1 MAEIDTSSYPKAAAP
16 VNALD
21 QMQKYGNLQ
30 QQKQQIESGALTI
43 DKQKLDLVNQ
53 RFGEMAKGFTALMA
67 KPDLSED
74 DVKNYVQNQVK
85 LGYVPPE
92 MAAQTIST
100 LPPTKGML
108 PAQAAKVLRDSLGV
122 HLQHAQTTIEAINSH
137 FGTPAEQSTGATT
150 YAGVRQSAMKG
161 GGFQPATQTPQ
172 ELPPGT
178 PTVDANPTSP
188 TYGAPGYKG
197 PSGPAGVQKYAP
209 PPPEGMVNDPRQ
221 GNLTGGSPMTTGPTG
236 PTVQR
241 GTEFDNRFSP
251 ANRNPV
257 AGLPPGSSEAIQ
269 AVSGQSGKDY
279 ASALSRAKTFQADLY
294 PAETALRGIKEL
306 GTQGVG
312 PGTETLNNLKSAI
325 ITWLPNAD
333 PKLIENVG
341 NFEQTRK
348 YLTQIARSSGAT
360 GTNDQLAA
368 AFEANPSIK
377 LSQAATENVL
387 KSVIALRKMEQAQ
400 TLLFSKTGLPPD
412 QYSKWVSTNQNV
424 LDARAFGFDMMDSNA
439 RKKLVETMVEKDKDG
454 KVRVKPGKEKEY
466 KRFEDSLKFAHDAQL
481 IEPPQVNR

>member
-1 MAEIDTSSYPKAAAP
+1 MAEVDTSSYSKAAAP
-16 VNALD
+16 VNTLD
-21 QMQKYGNLQ
+21 QMQKYGGLE
-30 QQKQQIESGALTI
+30 QQKQSIESNKLTI

-53 RFGEMAKGFTALMA
+53 RFGEMAKGFTGLIA

-74 DVKNYVQNQVK
+74 DVRQYVQNQVK

-100 LPPTKGML
+100 LPPTQGML
-108 PAQAAKVLRDSLGV
+108 PAQASKVLKNSLAT
-122 HLQHAQTTIEAINSH
+122 HLQHAQTTMEAINSH
-137 FGTPAEQSTGATT
+137 FGTPAEQSSGAST

-161 GGFQPATQTPQ
+161 GGFTPATETPQ

-178 PTVDANPTSP
+178 PTVDNNPASP
-188 TYGAPGYKG
+188 RYGQPGYKG
-197 PSGPAGVQKYAP
+197 PVGSPGPRPYVAAP

-221 GNLTGGSPMTTGPTG
+221 GNLTGSSGPTG
-236 PTVQR
+236 PSVAR
-241 GTEFDNRFSP
+241 GTEFNNRFS
-251 ANRNPV
+251 AADRNPP
-257 AGLPPGSSEAIQ
+257 AGLAPGSSEAIQ

-279 ASALSRAKTFQADLY
+279 ASALTRAKGFQAELY
-294 PAETALRGIKEL
+294 PAQAALEGVKEL
-306 GTQGVG
+306 GPQGVG
-312 PGTETLNNLKSAI
+312 PGTDALNNIKSAI

-333 PKLIENVG
+333 PKLIDNVG

-377 LSQAATENVL
+377 MSQAATENVL

-400 TLLFSKTGLPPD
+400 TLLFNKTNLPPD
-412 QYSKWVSTNQNV
+412 QYSKWIATNQNV
-424 LDARAFGFDMMDSNA
+424 LDPRAFGFDLMSKEAKSKLLDGL
-439 RKKLVETMVEKDKDG
+439 KKDQKSF
-454 KVRVKPGKEKEY
+454 
-466 KRFEDSLKFAHDAQL
+466 KRFEDSLQFAHDAGL
-481 IEPPQVNR
+481 IEPPKVNR